1 MTTQQTHPL
10 RPSPLDLGGVISG
23 AFRVLRQ
30 RLGAFALL
38 AFIPAIVTSLLVM
51 AAMVPLIW
59 GISVSI
65 IRSSF
70 SGLIV
75 LGIVL
80 MFAAVVVG
88 SLAQIKVQAMMVLGA
103 HDVIHGR
110 PSDNRDL
117 YARTKG
123 VVGRVLLLWIAVV
136 AAVFLVMGLLMGGMF
151 AAIMGAIMTSSD
163 RDPTG
168 AIVTAVV
175 SYIVFLLLIWVLSLV
190 IFYFQVRF
198 LYVMPALAV
207 EQLPVVDSLKRS
219 WALTKG
225 NVLRTLG
232 YYLVGSM
239 LVGLASFAVQMVS
252 QIATIPIT
260 GQDSSSRNPFDLV
273 PIFAVMGIVMAL
285 QIAVQV
291 LAVPFMASYQTVMYV
306 DQLRRNSLP
315 PGYGRGG
322 NYPAQYAPQPGPQ
335 AQPPQ
340 WQPGQGQPGQGQP
353 GQGQPG
359 PLPPGQAPTG
369 QPGQAPWGSGQW
381 RPSGP
386 SGGGQPGDPWGPGGQ
401 QHPDWR

>member
-1 MTTQQTHPL
+1 MTTQPTQPL

-23 AFRVLRQ
+23 AFRIFRQ
-30 RLGAFALL
+30 RVGAFAFL
-38 AFIPAIVTSLLVM
+38 AFIPSILISLLVM

-59 GISVSI
+59 GISVTI
-65 IRSSF
+65 LRGSF

-136 AAVFLVMGLLMGGMF
+136 VAIFLVMGLLMGGMF
-151 AAIMGAIMTSSD
+151 AAIMGAIATSSD

-175 SYIVFLLLIWVLSLV
+175 SYVVFLLLIWVLSLV

-207 EQLPVVDSLKRS
+207 EQLPVIDSLKRS

-239 LVGLASFAVQMVS
+239 LAGLASFVVQMFS
-252 QIATIPIT
+252 QVLTLPIN
-260 GQDSSSRNPFDLV
+260 GRDSSSSSPFDLV
-273 PIFAVMGIVMAL
+273 PMLAVMAIVLAL

-291 LAVPFMASYQTVMYV
+291 LAVPFLASYQTVMYV

-315 PGYGRGG
+315 PGYARGSA
-322 NYPAQYAPQPGPQ
+322 YPAQQAPQPGPYASGPQ
-335 AQPPQ
+335 APYAPPTAPPLQ
-340 WQPGQGQPGQGQP
+340 WQPQSGQNYPGQNYP
-353 GQGQPG
+353 GQVH
-359 PLPPGQAPTG
+359 PGQV
-369 QPGQAPWGSGQW
+369 QP
-381 RPSGP
+381 
-386 SGGGQPGDPWGPGGQ
+386 GQPGDAWGPNAQ

>member
-1 MTTQQTHPL
+1 MTTQPL

-23 AFRVLRQ
+23 AFCIFRE

-38 AFIPAIVTSLLVM
+38 AFIPSILTALLVM
-51 AAMVPLIW
+51 AAIVPLVW
-59 GISVSI
+59 GVSVSI
-65 IRSSF
+65 LRGSF
-70 SGLIV
+70 SPLIA

-88 SLAQIKVQAMMVLGA
+88 SLAQIKVQAMMVLGS

-117 YARTKG
+117 YGRTKG
-123 VVGRVLLLWIAVV
+123 VVGRVFLLWLGVV
-136 AAVFLVMGLLMGGMF
+136 AAVFLVLGLLMGGMF
-151 AAIMGAIMTSSD
+151 AAIMGAIVTSSD

-168 AIVTAVV
+168 AIVTAIV
-175 SYIVFLLLIWVLSLV
+175 SYLVFLLLIRVLSLV

-239 LVGLASFAVQMVS
+239 LVGLASFAVQMLS
-252 QIATIPIT
+252 QVLTIPIT
-260 GQDSSSRNPFDLV
+260 NQDSRSAFDLV

-315 PGYGRGG
+315 AGYARGG
-322 NYPAQYAPQPGPQ
+322 NYPAQYAPQPGPFAPGPQ
-335 AQPPQ
+335 TPYAQPAVPPAPQQWQPQPGSGQQ
-340 WQPGQGQPGQGQP
+340 WQPGQGQPGQGQ
-353 GQGQPG
+353 Q
-359 PLPPGQAPTG
+359 
-369 QPGQAPWGSGQW
+369 
-381 RPSGP
+381 
-386 SGGGQPGDPWGPGGQ
+386 WGPGGH